1 MTKPNTKRKLGI
13 ENGKTP
19 FLGPGWGQRFVAHRV
34 SGGLRF
40 AFTDKPRQGRQAGG
54 VSKNM
59 VPNTHG
65 FLPPLRG
72 LPASITRHPPLTRWA
87 TNLPPLRGE
96 ETTRFVVVPMTHTER
111 SAEQSRYDT

>member
-34 SGGLRF
+34 SGGSRF

-65 FLPPLRG
+65 FLPPLPG
-72 LPASITRHPPLTRWA
+72 LAGFYNPVPTADAVGYKSTTPAGRRNNTFRCSANDPY
-87 TNLPPLRGE
+87 GK
-96 ETTRFVVVPMTHTER
+96 ER
-111 SAEQSRYDT
+111 RTKSL